1 MMAKKTSGLVTP
13 RGRSNDSPE
22 GDIGPEQR
30 GNMIREAAYFRYVQR
45 DLVSGHDLDDWLA
58 AEAELFS
65 EEAEPQPPEP
75 VETAEFG
82 MQEGGVRGFWEDD
95 AMKRIIK
102 QHPGK
107 GIPQVESMEPQQAP
121 PKV

>member
-22 GDIGPEQR
+22 GYITVPS
-30 GNMIREAAYFRYVQR
+30 IREAAYFRYVQR
-45 DLVSGHDLDDWLA
+45 DLVPGHDLDDWLA
-58 AEAELFS
+58 AEAEFFS
-65 EEAEPQPPEP
+65 EEAESQPSEP

-82 MQEGGVRGFWEDD
+82 MQEGGVHGFWEDD

-107 GIPQVESMEPQQAP
+107 GIPQIESMEPQQAP
-121 PKV
+121 PKE

>member
-1 MMAKKTSGLVTP
+1 MVNKESALVTP
-13 RGRSNDSPE
+13 RGRSDDSLE
-22 GDIGPEQR
+22 DNSFEQR
-30 GNMIREAAYFRYVQR
+30 EEMIREAAYFRYVQR
-45 DLVSGHDLDDWLA
+45 DLVPGHDLDDWLA

-65 EEAEPQPPEP
+65 EEVEPKLLEP
-75 VETAEFG
+75 VERSQFG
-82 MQEGGVRGFWEDD
+82 MQESGVHGFWEDD

-107 GIPQVESMEPQQAP
+107 GIPQVGSIEPQQAP

>member
-1 MMAKKTSGLVTP
+1 MMAKKTGGLVTP
-13 RGRSNDSPE
+13 RDRSNDSPE

-30 GNMIREAAYFRYVQR
+30 WNMIREAAYFRYVQR
-45 DLVSGHDLDDWLA
+45 DLVPGHDLDDWLA
-58 AEAELFS
+58 AEAESFS
-65 EEAEPQPPEP
+65 EEAEPEP

-82 MQEGGVRGFWEDD
+82 MQEGGVHGFWEDD

-107 GIPQVESMEPQQAP
+107 GISQVESMEPQQAP
-121 PKV
+121 SKV